1 MLVNLILNSSL
12 ALKHTHYFPLFAS
25 ESKIMLMRV
34 TMTMMMTTSVL
45 LTNDV
50 WVTSDLSLLVPR
62 IRTFLH
68 PVQPKSCLAIAI
80 IIIVIVIVIMDS
92 HSGTVPVCGIQISE
106 IFKVAAEQLWL
117 AKPAWL

>member
-1 MLVNLILNSSL
+1 
-12 ALKHTHYFPLFAS
+12 
-25 ESKIMLMRV
+25 MLMRV

-68 PVQPKSCLAIAI
+68 PVQLKSCLAIAI
-80 IIIVIVIVIMDS
+80 IVIVIVVIVIVIIIIIIIVISNSAYILDS
-92 HSGTVPVCGIQISE
+92 HSATVPVCGIE
-106 IFKVAAEQLWL
+106 YNLK
-117 AKPAWL
+117 